1 MDKNSKAI
9 AIVFCGEH
17 YNPLGVIRSLGENGV
32 TPNAIVVK
40 SRTPLASNSKWIGEL
55 TLVDN
60 LEEGYRVLL
69 EKYGEEHRKGPLPF
83 LFTSDDKTTS
93 FLDAHFDELNGKFR
107 FFNAG
112 ERGRIAHYMNKDEI
126 NKCALRHGM
135 NVLRTWVVKKGE
147 IPSDIEYPIITKA
160 IASTV
165 GGWKADV
172 HICHSRDEL
181 VDAYSKIQAPD
192 LLLQR
197 YIEKKNEYCLEG
209 FSVNH
214 GKSVMVTIA
223 SSYNY
228 ILPDAYSAWMTV
240 RNFDN
245 PEVEK
250 NLDAMFDE
258 IGFEGIFETEFLV
271 DKDDKLWFCEINFR
285 NSTWSYAS
293 TRAGMPLPILWMK
306 YMESGVIDKKAARRQ
321 LPDNFTAMV
330 ELNDY
335 LYRVRTGK
343 IGFFKWLGELKD
355 SNCRYFLGKNDLH
368 PFIGMFTSKIKR
380 TLKLA

>member
-1 MDKNSKAI
+1 MNSSRVVK

-17 YNPLGVIRSLGENGV
+17 YNPLGVIRSLGENGIS
-32 TPNAIVVK
+32 PDAIVVR
-40 SRTPLASNSKWIGEL
+40 SRTPLASNSKWIREL
-55 TLVDN
+55 TLVGSI
-60 LEEGYRVLL
+60 EEGYRVLL
-69 EKYGEEHRKGPLPF
+69 EKYGHVHRGGDLPF
-83 LFTSDDKTTS
+83 LFTSDDKTTAI
-93 FLDAHFDELNGKFR
+93 LDAHYDELVGKFK

-112 ERGRIAHYMNKDEI
+112 EEGRICRFMNKDEI

-147 IPSDIEYPIITKA
+147 IPADIEFPIITKA

-172 HICHSRDEL
+172 HICNSQEEL
-181 VDAYSKIQAPD
+181 EAAYANIEAPD

-214 GKSVMVTIA
+214 GKSAMVTIA

-228 ILPDAYSAWMTV
+228 LLPDAYSAWMTV
-240 RNFDN
+240 RNFEN
-245 PEVEK
+245 SEVEK
-250 NLDAMFDE
+250 KLDAMLEE
-258 IGFEGIFETEFLV
+258 IGFEGVFETEFLV
-271 DKDDKLWFCEINFR
+271 DNDDKLWFCEINFR

-293 TRAGMPLPILWMK
+293 TCAGMPLPVLWMR
-306 YMESGVIDKKAARRQ
+306 YMEEGVINKDEAWRQ
-321 LPDNFTAMV
+321 LPADFTAMV

-335 LYRVRTGK
+335 LYRVKTRE
-343 IGFFKWLGELKD
+343 IGFLKWLRQLKA
-355 SNCRYFLGKNDLH
+355 SNCRYFLGKRDLR
-368 PFIGMFTSKIKR
+368 PFVGMFASKIKR